1 VQEILKE
8 VFSMRSER
16 VDSLLKTGES
26 GNTYQL
32 DQLRQ
37 RITRLWVAVVALA
50 VVLSGVTAY
59 GYLTLEK
66 HNMQLAQLP
75 GVQETLAL
83 AAKRLDGVEGKLLTW
98 AADWDTLQARLTGL
112 ERRVA
117 YNRELARTEAQK
129 RAAAA
134 EARLRAEASEQAQ
147 AIDARL
153 TLLESGAEAER
164 ARLGQLQEEVAAARV
179 DARRE
184 LAGVR
189 EDLARGDQR
198 VEELA
203 RVLDRERVDFEM
215 DQDSTRELAGGI
227 SLRIT
232 STNVSHQKVKG
243 WMWLL
248 PDRKTLWI
256 RELGIQQAF
265 VFYRRDGS
273 GPNELVITSVGDGS
287 VAGYLLLPRAVAG
300 EVSRD
305 APASGSQPADGTH

>member
-1 VQEILKE
+1 
-8 VFSMRSER
+8 MRSER

-59 GYLTLEK
+59 GYLTLQK
-66 HNMQLAQLP
+66 HNLQLAQLP

-83 AAKRLDGVEGKLLTW
+83 AAKRLDGVEGKLQTW
-98 AADWDTLQARLTGL
+98 AADWDALQARLTGL

-129 RAAAA
+129 QAAAA

-147 AIDARL
+147 ATDARL
-153 TLLESGAEAER
+153 AVLESSQEMER
-164 ARLGQLQEEVAAARV
+164 ARLAALQQEVAA
-179 DARRE
+179 
-184 LAGVR
+184 VR
-189 EDLARGDQR
+189 LDTGRD
-198 VEELA
+198 LA

-215 DQDSTRELAGGI
+215 DQDSTRELAGGV

-256 RELGIQQAF
+256 RELGIQQAL

-273 GPNELVITSVGDGS
+273 GPSELVITSVGDGS

-300 EVSRD
+300 EVSSG
-305 APASGSQPADGTH
+305 APASGAPGTAQPTAAAQMPEQH

>member
-1 VQEILKE
+1 
-8 VFSMRSER
+8 MRSER

-26 GNTYQL
+26 GNTYEPE
-32 DQLRQ
+32 QLR
-37 RITRLWVAVVALA
+37 RRLAALWVAVVALA

-66 HNMQLAQLP
+66 YNMQLAQLP
-75 GVQETLAL
+75 GVQGTLAL

-129 RAAAA
+129 QAAAA
-134 EARLRAEASEQAQ
+134 EARLRAEATEQAQ
-147 AIDARL
+147 ATDARL

-164 ARLGQLQEEVAAARV
+164 ARLGQLHEEVAAARV

-215 DQDSTRELAGGI
+215 DQDSTRELAGGV

-273 GPNELVITSVGDGS
+273 GPSELVITSVGDGS
-287 VAGYLLLPRAVAG
+287 VAGYLLLPRAAAG

-305 APASGSQPADGTH
+305 EPAAGVPAQPAADGAH

>member
-1 VQEILKE
+1 
-8 VFSMRSER
+8 MRSER

-59 GYLTLEK
+59 GYLTLQK
-66 HNMQLAQLP
+66 HNLQLAQLP

-83 AAKRLDGVEGKLLTW
+83 AAKRLDGVEGKLQTW
-98 AADWDTLQARLTGL
+98 AADWDALQARLTGL

-129 RAAAA
+129 QAAAA
-134 EARLRAEASEQAQ
+134 EARLRVEASEQAQ
-147 AIDARL
+147 ATDARL

-164 ARLGQLQEEVAAARV
+164 ARLGQLQEDVAAARV

-184 LAGVR
+184 LASVR
-189 EDLARGDQR
+189 QDLARGDQR

-215 DQDSTRELAGGI
+215 DQDSTRELAGGV

-256 RELGIQQAF
+256 RELGIQQAL

-273 GPNELVITSVGDGS
+273 GPSELVITSVGDGS

-300 EVSRD
+300 EVSSG
-305 APASGSQPADGTH
+305 APASGAPGTAQPTAAAQMPEQH

>member
-1 VQEILKE
+1 
-8 VFSMRSER
+8 MRSER

-26 GNTYQL
+26 GNTFEPE
-32 DQLRQ
+32 QLR
-37 RITRLWVAVVALA
+37 RRLAALWVAVVALA

-59 GYLTLEK
+59 GYLTLQK
-66 HNMQLAQLP
+66 HNLQLSQLP

-83 AAKRLDGVEGKLLTW
+83 AGQRLEAVEGKLQAW
-98 AADWDTLQARLTGL
+98 AADWDTLQARMTGL

-117 YNRELARTEAQK
+117 YNRELARSEAQK
-129 RAAAA
+129 QAAAV
-134 EARLRAEASEQAQ
+134 EERLRAEAGELAN
-147 AIDARL
+147 AMDARL

-164 ARLGQLQEEVAAARV
+164 ARLGQLQEDVAAARTES
-179 DARRE
+179 RRE
-184 LAGVR
+184 LASVR

-203 RVLDRERVDFEM
+203 RVIDRERVDFEM
-215 DQDSTRELAGGI
+215 DKNSTRELAGGV

-232 STNVSHQKVKG
+232 STNVAQQKVKG

-256 RELGIQQAF
+256 RDLGIQQAY

-273 GPNELVITSVGDGS
+273 GPSELVITSVQDGGVS
-287 VAGYLLLPRAVAG
+287 GYLLVPRAVAG
-300 EVSRD
+300 EVSSG
-305 APASGSQPADGTH
+305 APAAGATAQPAADGAH

>member
-1 VQEILKE
+1 
-8 VFSMRSER
+8 MRSER

-75 GVQETLAL
+75 GVQGTLAL

-129 RAAAA
+129 QAAAA

-147 AIDARL
+147 ATDARL

-164 ARLGQLQEEVAAARV
+164 ARLAALQQEVAAVRLDTGRDLARV
-179 DARRE
+179 S
-184 LAGVR
+184 
-189 EDLARGDQR
+189 EDLSRGDQR

-215 DQDSTRELAGGI
+215 DQDSTRELAGGV

-273 GPNELVITSVGDGS
+273 GPSELVITSVGDGS
-287 VAGYLLLPRAVAG
+287 VAGYLLLPRAAAG
-300 EVSRD
+300 EVSRG
-305 APASGSQPADGTH
+305 APASGSQPADGQMSEQH

>member
-1 VQEILKE
+1 
-8 VFSMRSER
+8 MRSER

-59 GYLTLEK
+59 GYLTLQK
-66 HNMQLAQLP
+66 HNLQLAQLP

-83 AAKRLDGVEGKLLTW
+83 AAKRLDGVEGKLQTW
-98 AADWDTLQARLTGL
+98 AADWDALQARLTGL

-129 RAAAA
+129 QAAAA
-134 EARLRAEASEQAQ
+134 EARLRVEASEQAQ
-147 AIDARL
+147 ATDARL

-164 ARLGQLQEEVAAARV
+164 ARLGQLQEDVAAARV

-184 LAGVR
+184 LASVR
-189 EDLARGDQR
+189 QDLARGDQR

-215 DQDSTRELAGGI
+215 DQDSTRELAGGV

-256 RELGIQQAF
+256 RELGIQQAL

-273 GPNELVITSVGDGS
+273 GPSELVITSVQDGGVS
-287 VAGYLLLPRAVAG
+287 GYLLVPRAVAG
-300 EVSRD
+300 EVSSG
-305 APASGSQPADGTH
+305 APPQSGAAQPAADGAH

>member
-1 VQEILKE
+1 
-8 VFSMRSER
+8 MRSER

-59 GYLTLEK
+59 GYLTLQK
-66 HNMQLAQLP
+66 HNLQLAQLP

-83 AAKRLDGVEGKLLTW
+83 AAKRLDGVEGKLQTW
-98 AADWDTLQARLTGL
+98 AADWDALQARLTGL

-129 RAAAA
+129 QAAAA
-134 EARLRAEASEQAQ
+134 EARLRVEASEQAQ
-147 AIDARL
+147 ATDARL

-164 ARLGQLQEEVAAARV
+164 ARLGQLQEDVAAARV

-184 LAGVR
+184 LASVR
-189 EDLARGDQR
+189 QDLARGDQR

-215 DQDSTRELAGGI
+215 DQDSTRELAGGV

-232 STNVSHQKVKG
+232 STNVSHQNVKG

-256 RELGIQQAF
+256 RELGIQQAL

-273 GPNELVITSVGDGS
+273 GPSELVITSVQDGGVS
-287 VAGYLLLPRAVAG
+287 GYLLLPRAVAG
-300 EVSRD
+300 EVSRS
-305 APASGSQPADGTH
+305 APASGSQPAGGTH

>member
-1 VQEILKE
+1 
-8 VFSMRSER
+8 MRSER

-59 GYLTLEK
+59 GYLTLQK
-66 HNMQLAQLP
+66 HNLQLAQLP

-83 AAKRLDGVEGKLLTW
+83 AAKRLDGVEGKLQTW
-98 AADWDTLQARLTGL
+98 AADWDALQARLTGL

-129 RAAAA
+129 QAAAA
-134 EARLRAEASEQAQ
+134 EARLRVEASEQAQ
-147 AIDARL
+147 ATDARL

-164 ARLGQLQEEVAAARV
+164 ARLGQLQEDVAAARV

-184 LAGVR
+184 LASVR
-189 EDLARGDQR
+189 QDLARGDQR

-215 DQDSTRELAGGI
+215 DQDSTRELAGGV

-256 RELGIQQAF
+256 RELGIQQAL

-273 GPNELVITSVGDGS
+273 GPSELVITSVQDGGVS
-287 VAGYLLLPRAVAG
+287 GYLLVPRAVAG
-300 EVSRD
+300 EVSSG
-305 APASGSQPADGTH
+305 APAAGATAQPAADGAH